1 MLQSDG
7 WYARMLNNLGAR
19 KMENSDAMDRSIAE
33 VKTESFVKPVQANAA
48 AAIATASL
56 RA

>member
-1 MLQSDG
+1 
-7 WYARMLNNLGAR
+7 
-19 KMENSDAMDRSIAE
+19 MDRSIAE

-48 AAIATASL
+48 AVNAAASL

>member
-7 WYARMLNNLGAR
+7 WYARMLNNLGAS